1 MYIYIYIYIYIY
13 VCIYMYTYIHISAR
27 TCIYNAVQMAKVML
41 KQANYEEDGDG
52 DQEGF
57 DERMG

>member
-1 MYIYIYIYIYIY
+1 
-13 VCIYMYTYIHISAR
+13 MYTYIHISAR